1 MVVNALGFLV
11 GDCLMQGLPEVPAPA
26 WGGVFLVVLAL
37 AVARRSGVVISMVA
51 GFAWAWSSAVAGLA
65 HDLPA
70 ALEGEDLQV
79 VGEIASL
86 PEATATGKRFE
97 LAVASWPGRE
107 AMSLPRR
114 LELSWYDSAVDLR
127 AGEQW
132 QVTVRLRRRHGYA
145 NPGGFDYEAH
155 LFRQG
160 IGATGYVRDDG
171 DNRRLA
177 GPSWSSAVLVLRGLV
192 ASRLADVLHD
202 SPMLGVIQGLAVGAR
217 QQLPAEQW
225 QVFAATGTS
234 HLMAISGLH
243 IAMVA
248 ALTAVLGGSLARL
261 PGMQRRR
268 FSASDGRAAGCML
281 GALAYAALAG
291 FGVPAQRTLLMI
303 AVYCSA
309 RLLRRELRVAHGFAL
324 SLVGV
329 LLIDPLAPLSVGAW
343 LSFGAVGAILW
354 LLTGRVRP
362 AESQDRFEAL
372 AAFLKVQWAVTIG
385 LLPLAILIFGNVSL
399 VSPVVNLLAIPF
411 FTWLVVPLVLIG
423 SAAMFAWAPLGTALL
438 SGAHALL
445 AAAWPVLAYC
455 ASFDL
460 AVWHSPDPPA
470 WAKVLLCVGAA
481 LVLAP
486 GVLPT
491 RLLGLLF
498 FLPALLWRPEPLP
511 VGAYRLTVLDVGQ
524 GLAVVVETRA
534 HRLLYDAGP
543 SFPGG
548 GDTGE
553 RVVLPYL
560 YGRAIRRLDA
570 VIGSHGDLDHVGG
583 LQSVLPALA
592 APPVLAGPSVRLP
605 GTILR
610 LCERGQRWRWD
621 EVEFAVL
628 HPVAGRVWRG
638 DNNTSCV
645 LEVTGPGGR
654 ALLLGDIERE
664 AERGLV
670 QDGLLRPTSIVVAAH
685 HGSRTSSTA
694 AFVDAVRA
702 RYVVFAAGYR
712 NRWGFPRP
720 DVVARWRDSGA
731 ETLDTAS
738 SGAIELL
745 VDTSGVAPPV
755 AWRSQYVRYWHHEGE
770 RGQGTATSD

>member
-1 MVVNALGFLV
+1 MLANALSFLA
-11 GDCLMQGLPEVPAPA
+11 GDCFMQGLPEVPAPA
-26 WGGVFLVVLAL
+26 WGAALIVVLAL
-37 AVARRSGVVISMVA
+37 AVARRWHLVISAVA

-70 ALEGEDLQV
+70 ALEGQDLPV

-86 PEATATGKRFE
+86 PEITATGRRFV
-97 LAVASWPGRE
+97 LAVTSWPGRE
-107 AMSLPRR
+107 AVSLPRR
-114 LELSWYDSAVDLR
+114 MELTWYDSAVDLR
-127 AGEQW
+127 PGEQW
-132 QVTVRLRRRHGYA
+132 QLTVRLRRRHGYA

-177 GPSWSSAVLVLRGLV
+177 GPSWSSAVLVLRGLI
-192 ASRLADVLHD
+192 ASRLADVLLE
-202 SPMLGVIQGLAVGAR
+202 SPMLGVVQGLAVGER
-217 QQLPAEQW
+217 QQLPADQW

-248 ALTAVLGGSLARL
+248 ALIAMLGGALARL

-268 FSASDGRAAGCML
+268 FSASDGRAVGCML

-303 AVYCSA
+303 VVYCGA
-309 RLLRRELRVAHGFAL
+309 RLLRRELRASHGFAL

-362 AESQDRFEAL
+362 AVSHGRFEKL
-372 AAFLKVQWAVTIG
+372 RAFLKVQWAVTVG
-385 LLPLAILIFGNVSL
+385 LLPLAILVFGNVSL

-411 FTWLVVPLVLIG
+411 FTWLVVPLVLLG
-423 SAAMFAWAPLGTALL
+423 SAAVFAWAPLGTVLL
-438 SGAHALL
+438 SGANALL

-470 WAKVLLCVGAA
+470 WAKVLLCLGAA
-481 LVLAP
+481 LVIAP
-486 GVLPT
+486 GLLPT

-511 VGAYRLTVLDVGQ
+511 EGAYRLTVLDVGQ
-524 GLAVVVETRA
+524 GLAVVIETRT

-543 SFPGG
+543 AFPGG

-560 YGRAIRRLDA
+560 YSRAIRRLDA
-570 VIGSHGDLDHVGG
+570 VVGSHGDLDHVGG
-583 LQSVLPALA
+583 FQSVLPALG
-592 APPVLAGPSVRLP
+592 PTPVLAGPSVRLP

-621 EVEFAVL
+621 GVEFVVL
-628 HPVAGRVWRG
+628 HPVAGRAWHG

-645 LEVTGPGGR
+645 LEVTGAGGR
-654 ALLLGDIERE
+654 ALLLGDIERD
-664 AERGLV
+664 AERSLV
-670 QDGLLRPTSIVVAAH
+670 DAGLLRPTSVVVAAH

-694 AFVDAVRA
+694 GLVEAVRA

-720 DVVARWRDSGA
+720 DVMARWRDSGA
-731 ETLDTAS
+731 ETFDTAS
-738 SGAIELL
+738 SGAIDLL
-745 VDTSGVAPPV
+745 VGSSGVAPPV
-755 AWRSQYVRYWHHEGE
+755 AWRHQHVRYWHHKGGDQ
-770 RGQGTATSD
+770 RPPATD